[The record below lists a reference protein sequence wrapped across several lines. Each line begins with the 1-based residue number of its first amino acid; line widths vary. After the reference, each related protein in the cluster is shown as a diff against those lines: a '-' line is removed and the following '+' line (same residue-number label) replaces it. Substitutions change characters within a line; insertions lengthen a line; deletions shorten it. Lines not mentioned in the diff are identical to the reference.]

1 MRTRTYWQYCGLACA
16 LELVGERWALLIVR
30 DLLLGPK
37 RFTDLRRGLPRIP
50 TNVLSSRLKE
60 LEEAGVV
67 ARRILPRPS
76 TGIVYELT
84 ECGRELEDVVLRL
97 GLWGAKTM
105 REPRPED
112 TVNTDSVLLGLR
124 ALFRPETARGVKAD
138 YELRLAGVVAHA
150 RIDHGAA
157 EVGEGPLEDP
167 DLVIETDFALR
178 DVLTGELSAAEAVE
192 SGHLRL
198 AGDRDLLEPFVEM
211 FRIVPA
217 PELAAS

>member
-1 MRTRTYWQYCGLACA
+1 MRTRTYSQYCGLACA

-60 LEEAGVV
+60 LEEAGIVS
-67 ARRILPRPS
+67 RRILPRPS

-97 GLWGAKTM
+97 DLWGAKTM
-105 REPRPED
+105 RQPRPED

-124 ALFRPETARGVKAD
+124 ALFQPEAARGLRAS
-138 YELRLAGVVAHA
+138 YELHLGGLVVHA
-150 RIDHGAA
+150 RIDRGSL
-157 EVGEGPLEDP
+157 EVGEGPLDDA
-167 DLVIETDFALR
+167 DLVLETDFGLR
-178 DVLTGELSAAEAVE
+178 AVLTGEVSPAEAVE
-192 SGHLRL
+192 SGRIRL
-198 AGDRDLLEPFVEM
+198 AGERDLLEPFVEM
-211 FRIVPA
+211 FRIVPV